1 MGLPRTALADPL
13 LFLCEVLSGI
23 ITTMKSDAKKVWV
36 EISRSALVS
45 NIKAVRSH
53 VGKDVAVWAVVK
65 SNAYGHG
72 IVTFSKAADKAGV
85 DGFCVD
91 SVIEGKTLRR
101 EGIKKPILVL
111 GPTLPNLFASAQKE
125 HIAITVS
132 QKESLMQLAKIAPAK
147 RPQVHLKIDT
157 GMYRQGFYVSQL
169 PETVSLLK
177 QKKIAVVGVYSHF
190 ADSAELEN
198 ASFTE
203 KQFELFQQT
212 VTYLRESGYPNLVAH
227 IANSAAALT
236 HTAYQMSA
244 VRAGN
249 SLYGLYSSESYES
262 RAFSRLKLKPVLT
275 WRALISEIK
284 KVPAGESIGYGRT
297 KRVDTDT
304 TIALIPIGFWH
315 GVPWELSNKGEVLIA
330 GRRAPIVGRVA
341 MDMISVDVTGIKCRV
356 GSVATLIGKDKF
368 DELTAR
374 QVATVA
380 RTRPQEV
387 VTRINPLIER
397 MLVK

>member
-1 MGLPRTALADPL
+1 
-13 LFLCEVLSGI
+13 
-23 ITTMKSDAKKVWV
+23 MKSDAKKVWV
-36 EISRSALVS
+36 EISRSALIS
-45 NIKAVRSH
+45 NIKAVRSR
-53 VGKDVAVWAVVK
+53 VGKSVAVWAVVK

-91 SVIEGKTLRR
+91 SVVEGVTLRA

-111 GPTLPNLFASAQKE
+111 GPTLPNLLVTAQKKS
-125 HIAITVS
+125 IAVTVS
-132 QKESLMQLAKIAPAK
+132 SKESLMQLTKLAPAK
-147 RPQVHLKIDT
+147 RPLVHLKVDT

-169 PETVSLLK
+169 PEIVSLLK
-177 QKKIAVVGVYSHF
+177 QKKIAIAGVYSHF
-190 ADSAELEN
+190 ADSAELVH

-203 KQFELFQQT
+203 KQFELFQQA
-212 VTYLRESGYPNLVAH
+212 VTYLRESGYPDLIAH

-249 SLYGLYSSESYES
+249 SLYGLYSSEGYES
-262 RAFSRLKLKPVLT
+262 RAFSELKLKPVLA

-284 KVPAGESIGYGRT
+284 KVPAGEAIGYGRT
-297 KRVDTDT
+297 RRADTDM

-330 GRRAPIVGRVA
+330 GKRAPIVGRVA
-341 MDMISVDVTGIKCRV
+341 MDMISVDVSGIACKV
-356 GSVATLIGKDKF
+356 HDTVTLIGKDGAN
-368 DELTAR
+368 ELTAR
-374 QVATVA
+374 HVATLA
-380 RTRPQEV
+380 RTRPQEI

-397 MLVK
+397 VVVA